1 MSEKLTEEVS
11 LLDKTLYLIRVDSVE
26 KVIVEGKDEAKLVL
40 DSLAQNECNK
50 LQSEWVRVFRRDQ
63 TDGMKVSISTQSQGI
78 LINGF
83 VKTTKRLDCIPV
95 PCAFLVKGRHDTN
108 KLPSVM
114 FANIKSELTEKL
126 KLRRQHISPIDE
138 ENPEPTIPPPPL
150 NSPVSKMKVDNE
162 TSKLLEA
169 IYERKLADFSNE

>member
-11 LLDKTLYLIRVDSVE
+11 LLDKTLYLIRIDNVE

-40 DSLAQNECNK
+40 DSLAQDECNK
-50 LQSEWVRVFRRDQ
+50 LQTDWVRVFRRDQ

-95 PCAFLVKGRHDTN
+95 RCAFLVKGRHDTT
-108 KLPSVM
+108 KLPNVM
-114 FANIKSELTEKL
+114 FSNIKAELAEKL
-126 KLRRQHISPIDE
+126 KVRRKYVSPE
-138 ENPEPTIPPPPL
+138 EEDCYIPPPPPL
-150 NSPVSKMKVDNE
+150 NSPVSKLNINKD
-162 TSKLLEA
+162 TSKMIEA
-169 IYERKLADFSNE
+169 IYERKLVDFPPE